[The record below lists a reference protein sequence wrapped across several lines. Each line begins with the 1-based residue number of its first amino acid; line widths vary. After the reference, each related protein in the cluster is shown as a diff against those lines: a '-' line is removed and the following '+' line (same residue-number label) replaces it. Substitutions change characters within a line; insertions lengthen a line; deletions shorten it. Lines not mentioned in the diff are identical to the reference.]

1 MENVQFIADSKY
13 AIKKGPKFKGVK
25 VFSLENDVLTIEMG
39 DGRKFVSPLSELRG
53 KYHTGNSAIG
63 TSSTFHH
70 SYKLQNAKGE
80 QLKIK
85 FSDWDGFREGLGYGD
100 ERRIKMFEIIESAE
114 NVKASMLEK
123 IEIIVAILILIIAA
137 IAYFA

>member
-1 MENVQFIADSKY
+1 MENVQYIADSKY

-39 DGRKFVSPLSELRG
+39 DGRKFVSPLSELQG
-53 KYHTGNSAIG
+53 KYHTGWQLLG
-63 TSSTFHH
+63 TSSTYHH
-70 SYKLQNAKGE
+70 GYKLQNAKGE

-100 ERRIKMFEIIESAE
+100 ERRIKMFEIIESAP
-114 NVKASMLEK
+114 NVKASLMEK
-123 IEIIVAILILIIAA
+123 IEIIIGVIAIIGFLIYL
-137 IAYFA
+137 FS

>member
-80 QLKIK
+80 QIKIK
-85 FSDWDGFREGLGYGD
+85 FSDWDGFRDGFGYGD